1 MPLGNYNEDVNDVIA
16 AAAANQMK
24 WKLSNERIRRE
35 GVRERERGKSIIRK
49 LIKNYTKLPQDSLLI
64 FPHRFN
70 RASFFI

>member
-35 GVRERERGKSIIRK
+35 GVRERARK
-49 LIKNYTKLPQDSLLI
+49 INYS
-64 FPHRFN
+64 
-70 RASFFI
+70 